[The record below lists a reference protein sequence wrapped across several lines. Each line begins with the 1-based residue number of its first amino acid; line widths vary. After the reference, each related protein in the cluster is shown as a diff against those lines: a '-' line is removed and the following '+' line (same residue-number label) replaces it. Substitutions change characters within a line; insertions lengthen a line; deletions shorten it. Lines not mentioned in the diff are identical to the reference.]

1 MPYYFPTT
9 YQPYQFQQPFQ
20 NYTPQNYSQ
29 QNSGMIWVSGEQEA
43 QSFPVAP
50 NAAVALWDSN
60 GRTVYLKQADASGK
74 PTLKAFDLA
83 ERHQS
88 VSESVSAPAGK
99 VTEYATKE
107 ELAALSAVVEAL
119 KREVEEKHE

>member
-43 QSFPVAP
+43 QGYPVAP

-60 GRTVYLKQADASGK
+60 GRAVYLKQADSSGK
-74 PTLKAFDLA
+74 PMLKVFDLS

-88 VSESVSAPAGK
+88 VSDGTSGSV
-99 VTEYATKE
+99 EYATRA
-107 ELAALSAVVEAL
+107 ELKALSDIVAAL
-119 KREVEEKHE
+119 KREVEHE